1 MNLLYEHLTSPVI
14 DWIAMA
20 SEERRVNRGENLL
33 VEGERIDTL
42 YLPLEGVFE
51 VMMWGDR
58 KLGVAGPGDLVG
70 ESALV
75 DDVPSSTS
83 VVAAEPSLV
92 LTLPV
97 QKLRAAMAEGSV
109 AAAEVYRLIA
119 AILAEKLRM
128 TQLRLYATETALEGS
143 LPLHPE
149 ARRMGEAITTFRTT
163 MLDLDK
169 EAMKHGELPEESFQ
183 KFFAKAIQFMEY
195 THRILGPGSPL
206 PEPVREQMGYR
217 LHQELLPYVLSTET
231 ADRFYSKPRG
241 YAGDYLAIDGLYRN
255 EPGGKGR
262 LGPVVDRMFLQTPPA
277 VAVRNRRKLLADEI
291 VRTVQESKAHPVN
304 VLCLASGPA
313 SEIFDAFSRIEEK
326 NRLHVTLLDIDIQA
340 LAYVDGLRRK
350 RRLTG
355 QITLRNENLIAL
367 ILGRVKLELP
377 PQDLVYSIGLIDYLN
392 DKLVEKTLNYAHSV
406 LAPGG
411 RVILGNFHPRNPAK
425 EFMDYVFDW
434 KLIHRSEDD
443 MHRLF
448 RRSAFSMPCSRV
460 LFEEGGIDLFAES
473 HRDGVTITH

>member
-20 SEERRVNRGENLL
+20 SEERRVNSGETLL
-33 VEGERIDTL
+33 VEGEKIDTL

-92 LTLPV
+92 LTLPI

-109 AAAEVYRLIA
+109 AAAEVYRMIA

-149 ARRMGEAITTFRTT
+149 ARRMGEAITTFRAT

-217 LHQELLPYVLSTET
+217 LQQELLPYVLSTET

-277 VAVRNRRKLLADEI
+277 VAVRNRRRLLADEI
-291 VRTVQESKAHPVN
+291 VRTVQESESHPVN

-313 SEIFDAFSRIEEK
+313 SEIFDAFSRLEEK
-326 NRLHVTLLDIDIQA
+326 NSLHVTLLDIDIQA
-340 LAYVDGLRRK
+340 LAYVDDLRRK

-367 ILGRVKLELP
+367 ILGRAKLELP
-377 PQDLVYSIGLIDYLN
+377 PHDLVYSIGLIDYLN

-411 RVILGNFHPRNPAK
+411 RVILGNFHPKNPAK

-460 LFEEGGIDLFAES
+460 LFEEGGINLFAES
-473 HRDGVTITH
+473 HRDGVTITD